1 MKKLILVSFFALMF
15 SISFAQTAVNF
26 NCNDCAGANHDLFT
40 ELDEGKVIVICWVM
54 PCSACVGPS
63 LTTSNV
69 VRSFATTHPDKVIM
83 YLVDDYANTNCNSI
97 NSWANSNGILPAA
110 MFSNSSIKME
120 DYGSTG
126 MPKVVVVGDVNHAVF
141 YNANNSVNASA
152 LQSAINAAIDATITG
167 VPEDFGKSSSV
178 EIFPNPSNISA
189 SLVFSLEKP
198 SVVKVEIHD
207 QLGREV
213 SEMYFP
219 SLPQGENK
227 IDISTAGLSNGVYF
241 IKLTE
246 GTRSRMIKI
255 AVAH

>member
-1 MKKLILVSFFALMF
+1 MKRLIFVSVFALMF
-15 SISFAQTAVNF
+15 SFSFAQTAVNF
-26 NCNDCAGANHDLFT
+26 NCNDCTGANHDLFT

-69 VRSFATTHPDKVIM
+69 VRSFATTHPDKVHM

-97 NSWANSNGILPAA
+97 NSWANSNGILPSA
-110 MFSNSSIKME
+110 MFSNSAIKME

-152 LQSAINAAIDATITG
+152 LQTAINSALDATITG
-167 VPEDFGKSSSV
+167 IPEDSGTFSNVGF
-178 EIFPNPSNISA
+178 FPNPSNTSSTI
-189 SLVFSLEKP
+189 VFSLEKP
-198 SVVKVEIHD
+198 SEVKVEIHD

-213 SEMYFP
+213 SEMSFT

-227 IDISTAGLSNGVYF
+227 IDINTADLSNGVYF

-246 GTRSRMIKI
+246 GTRSRMIKV

>member
-1 MKKLILVSFFALMF
+1 MKKLILISFFSLML
-15 SISFAQTAVNF
+15 STCFAQTAVNF
-26 NCNDCAGANHDLFT
+26 NCNDCTGANHDLFT

-69 VRSFATTHPDKVIM
+69 VRSFGTTNPDKVKL

-97 NSWANSNGILPAA
+97 NSWANSNGILPTA
-110 MFSNSSIKME
+110 MFSNSAIKMD

-152 LQSAINAAIDATITG
+152 LQTAINTAIDATITG
-167 VPEDFGKSSSV
+167 VPESSGTSSKFS
-178 EIFPNPSNISA
+178 IFPNPSNTSA
-189 SLVFSLEKP
+189 SIVFSLEKP
-198 SVVKVEIHD
+198 SDVKVDIQD
-207 QLGREV
+207 QLGHEV
-213 SEMYFP
+213 SEMAFAG
-219 SLPQGENK
+219 LPQGENT
-227 IDISTAGLSNGVYF
+227 IEISTAGLSNGIYF
-241 IKLTE
+241 IRLTE
-246 GTRSRMIKI
+246 ATRSRMIKV